1 VNTPE
6 NPKAP
11 ETMAEKLAA
20 REAERAARR
29 AEIHEKWSAQKLLD
43 LDKIEAIESAHG
55 DTNIAILDVLYT
67 EGLPACCACRTP
79 EEPEMKRYRS
89 SVKPKKDGEPLTNNM
104 TSAAEELAHVVL
116 VYPER
121 EVFAEMCAARPGIKA
136 QLGGLAVK
144 LAVGRAET
152 EGKD

>member
-1 VNTPE
+1 MNTPE
-6 NPKAP
+6 NPKP
-11 ETMAEKLAA
+11 ETMADKLAA
-20 REAERAARR
+20 REAKREAKRAAT
-29 AEIHEKWSAQKLLD
+29 HEKWSAQKLLD
-43 LDKIEAIESAHG
+43 LDAIEPLEETHG
-55 DTNIAILDVLYT
+55 STNIAILDVPYT
-67 EGLPACCACRTP
+67 DGLPACCACRTP
-79 EEPEMKRYRS
+79 EEPEMKRYRA

-116 VYPER
+116 AYPSR

-144 LAVGRAET
+144 LAVGQAAA